1 MGRIKFTL
9 EKTLERLNITRNRLA
24 VEAKIRPNTISDLT
38 IGKTKRLEF
47 ATLIS
52 ILDEL
57 NRVAKERGERAVTIE
72 DIIAYDPDISEVDK

>member
-1 MGRIKFTL
+1 MSGIKFTL
-9 EKTLERLNITRNRLA
+9 EETLDRLKITRNRLA
-24 VEAKIRPNTISDLT
+24 VEAKIRPNTISDLA

-72 DIIAYDPDISEVDK
+72 DIIAYDPDTREEGK

>member
-1 MGRIKFTL
+1 MGGIKFTL

-24 VEAKIRPNTISDLT
+24 VEAKIRPNTISDLAS
-38 IGKTKRLEF
+38 GKTKRIEF

-57 NRVAKERGERAVTIE
+57 NRVAKERGKREITIE
-72 DIIAYDPDISEVDK
+72 DIIAYDPNISEEDK